1 MRRES
6 YRRIAEECGTP
17 AYVFDTDVLRDKIA
31 FLKDNLG
38 GKVRICYAM
47 KANAF
52 LIEPLKG
59 LADCFEVCSPG
70 EYAICEKSNI
80 PQEDI
85 VLSGVFKER
94 KDVLAAIRRDN
105 GKGVYTIESLQQ
117 LRIIEECASEINVKV
132 DTLIRVT
139 SGNQFGMDESQ
150 VKGVVSDRNQYPHIH
165 FRGIQFYSG
174 TQKKKAG
181 KIKKELEELDR
192 LYTELR
198 DECNYEIEEL
208 EYGPGLPA
216 SYFINDEIDDLELL
230 NQLRLSLEKMNYQGK
245 ITLEMGRYIAF
256 DCGYYFAK
264 IVDMKTNRQENY
276 CIIDGGIHHINYY
289 GQTFAMKT
297 PYVVHLGN
305 VEDGTSDSWKICG
318 SLCTVGDVV
327 LNNFSL
333 NSPQEGDIL
342 VFENIGAYSVTEGI
356 YLFLSRNLPKIY
368 FYSEKNGLE
377 LRREETPT
385 YKLNF

>member
-1 MRRES
+1 
-6 YRRIAEECGTP
+6 
-17 AYVFDTDVLRDKIA
+17 
-31 FLKDNLG
+31 
-38 GKVRICYAM
+38 
-47 KANAF
+47 
-52 LIEPLKG
+52 
-59 LADCFEVCSPG
+59 
-70 EYAICEKSNI
+70 
-80 PQEDI
+80 
-85 VLSGVFKER
+85 
-94 KDVLAAIRRDN
+94 
-105 GKGVYTIESLQQ
+105 
-117 LRIIEECASEINVKV
+117 
-132 DTLIRVT
+132 
-139 SGNQFGMDESQ
+139 MDESQ

-256 DCGYYFAK
+256 DCGYYFSK

>member
-31 FLKDNLG
+31 FLKDKLG
-38 GKVRICYAM
+38 KKIRICYAM

-59 LADCFEVCSPG
+59 FVDCFEVCSPG

-85 VLSGVFKER
+85 VLSGVYKEK
-94 KDVLAAIRRDN
+94 KDVSAAIRRDN

-117 LRIIEECASEINVKV
+117 LRIIEECASEIDVKV
-132 DTLIRVT
+132 DAFIRVT

-150 VKGVVSDRNQYPHIH
+150 VKLVVADRNQYPHIH

-174 TQKKKAG
+174 TQKKKAE

-198 DECNYEIEEL
+198 DEYNYEIEEL

-216 SYFINDEIDDLELL
+216 SYFINEEIDDLGLL
-230 NQLRLSLEKMNYQGK
+230 NQLRFSLEKMNYQGR

-256 DCGYYFAK
+256 DCGYYFSK
-264 IVDMKTNRQENY
+264 IVDLKINRQENY

-297 PYVVHLGN
+297 PSVIHLGN
-305 VEDGTSDSWKICG
+305 AEDGTSDNWKICG

-333 NSPQEGDIL
+333 NSPKEGDIL

-377 LRREETPT
+377 LRREEIPT
-385 YKLNF
+385 YQLNF